1 MNPINFITYNII
13 NLIDKYL
20 HHRKI
25 KFFLK
30 KILKKPK
37 YILDIGAH
45 KGSYSELFFK
55 LYNNTHIVLFEPN
68 FILYKNLKKKFNKIN
83 NIEIY
88 NYGVGDKNRYEKFL
102 TSSMSDYTST
112 FSTINKKSKYLFIRS
127 LLHGGQGKIKYVLT
141 KIKQLD
147 RVFVKQ
153 KIVDLIKIDV
163 EGYEE
168 KVIKGGLK
176 TLKKTKVILIEYHKD
191 DLYLNYDPKE
201 IHKKLISLNFRLY
214 KKIKFPF
221 MTWEDRIYLNNN
233 YL

>member
-1 MNPINFITYNII
+1 MNPVNFITYNII

-20 HHRKI
+20 HQKQI

-45 KGSYSELFFK
+45 KGSYSELFIK
-55 LYNNTHIVLFEPN
+55 LYNNTRIVLFEPN
-68 FILYKNLKKKFNKIN
+68 LTLYKKLKKKFDKIN

-88 NYGVGDKNRYEKFL
+88 NYAIGDKNEYKKFL
-102 TSSMSDYTST
+102 TSSLIDYTST
-112 FSTINKKSKYLFIRS
+112 FSTMNKKSKYLFIRN
-127 LLHGGQGKIKYVLT
+127 LLYSGQGKIKYTLT
-141 KIKQLD
+141 KIKKLD
-147 RVFVKQ
+147 RIFVKK
-153 KIVDLIKIDV
+153 KIIDLIKIDV

-176 TLKKTKVILIEYHKD
+176 TLKNTKVILIEYHKD
-191 DLYLNYDPKE
+191 DLYLNYNPKE
-201 IHKKLISLNFRLY
+201 IHKKLINLNFRLY

-221 MTWEDRIYLNNN
+221 MTWEDRIYLNNS

>member
-1 MNPINFITYNII
+1 
-13 NLIDKYL
+13 
-20 HHRKI
+20 
-25 KFFLK
+25 
-30 KILKKPK
+30 
-37 YILDIGAH
+37 
-45 KGSYSELFFK
+45 
-55 LYNNTHIVLFEPN
+55 
-68 FILYKNLKKKFNKIN
+68 
-83 NIEIY
+83 
-88 NYGVGDKNRYEKFL
+88 
-102 TSSMSDYTST
+102 MSDYTST

-127 LLHGGQGKIKYVLT
+127 LLYGGQDKIKYALT

-163 EGYEE
+163 EGYET

-176 TLKKTKVILIEYHKD
+176 TLIKTKVILIEYHKD

>member
-1 MNPINFITYNII
+1 MNPINLITYKII
-13 NLIDKYL
+13 NLIDKHL
-20 HHRKI
+20 HQRKI

-45 KGSYSELFFK
+45 KGNYSELFFK
-55 LYNNTHIVLFEPN
+55 LYNNAHIVLFEPN
-68 FILYKNLKKKFNKIN
+68 FTLYKNLKKKFTKIN
-83 NIEIY
+83 NVEIY
-88 NYGVGDKNRYEKFL
+88 NYGIGDKNKYEKFL

-112 FSTINKKSKYLFIRS
+112 FSTINKKSKYLFIRNS
-127 LLHGGQGKIKYVLT
+127 LYGRQGKIKYTLI

-147 RVFVKQ
+147 RVFIKQ
-153 KIVDLIKIDV
+153 KIIDLIKIDV

-176 TLKKTKVILIEYHKD
+176 TLKKTKVILIEFHKN
-191 DLYLNYDPKE
+191 DLYLNYNHQK
-201 IHKKLISLNFRLY
+201 IHKRLINLNFRLY
-214 KKIKFPF
+214 TKIKIPF
-221 MTWEDRIYLNNN
+221 MTWEDRIYLNNS